1 MDSNDF
7 LPRKHTNG
15 HEIFLT
21 TNAHEIFLTT
31 NAHEW
36 ARINIKKPFLQ
47 EKGY

>member
-15 HEIFLT
+15 
-21 TNAHEIFLTT
+21 HEIFLTT